1 MRLSDRWRKLV
12 FRPRDG
18 FSLLDVAL
26 ATVIITS
33 GTLFM
38 GAYFRNV
45 YEKLDPRGSYGGIRR
60 YLMAEQMLRAQAE
73 GLRVLQDIPADAG
86 QCRLITP
93 PSGSGY
99 TLSVTQYKMPTT
111 ETNET
116 LYYFDLAMTQ
126 DTAAVAT
133 ISMST
138 LRRPQV
144 TISGNLVTIDDKI
157 GL

>member
-1 MRLSDRWRKLV
+1 MLPARWRTLTA
-12 FRPRDG
+12 RPRAG
-18 FSLLDVAL
+18 FSLIDVAL

-45 YEKLDPRGSYGGIRR
+45 YDKLDPRGSYGGIRR
-60 YLMAEQMLRAQAE
+60 YLIAEQMLRAQAE
-73 GLRVLQDIPADAG
+73 GLRVLQDIPADSG

-99 TLSVTQYKMPTT
+99 TLALTQFKMPTT

-126 DTAAVAT
+126 DTAAIAT

-138 LRRPQV
+138 LRRHQV
-144 TISGNLVTIDDKI
+144 TIDGALVTIDDKI

>member
-1 MRLSDRWRKLV
+1 MFEARWRKAV
-12 FRPRDG
+12 FGARRG
-18 FSLLDVAL
+18 FSLIDVAL

-33 GTLFM
+33 GTMFM

-45 YEKLDPRGSYGGIRR
+45 YDKLDPRGAYGGIRR
-60 YLMAEQMLRAQAE
+60 YLIAEQMLRAQAE
-73 GLRVLQDIPADAG
+73 GMRVLQDIPADAG

-99 TLSVTQYKMPTT
+99 TLALTQFKMPTT

-126 DTAAVAT
+126 DNAAIAT

-138 LRRPQV
+138 LRRHQV
-144 TISGNLVTIDDKI
+144 TISGGLVTIDDKI